1 MWKQLV
7 YRESPYLPLSFAVKL
22 KNKSLLKNLMERG
35 GCVNTGRTR
44 HHTSTVCC
52 CPFTGLHGAHRQETL
67 WTLVGGCLA
76 SLKASRS
83 EVWYSYKRVCRGTG
97 SPEQPRFPLI
107 IRNGLRAERR
117 PRILSTDSR
126 RTRGTSSPSCLLP
139 AGMAKRRKDA
149 AASGFFP
156 LNLRFLLSQLK
167 ADSAGPT
174 RERLE
179 ATSTIEPVCVA
190 LTLF

>member
-1 MWKQLV
+1 MCVWTQEGHAIT
-7 YRESPYLPLSFAVKL
+7 RPLSVAARSRV
-22 KNKSLLKNLMERG
+22 SM
-35 GCVNTGRTR
+35 VPTGRK
-44 HHTSTVCC
+44 S
-52 CPFTGLHGAHRQETL
+52 P

-83 EVWYSYKRVCRGTG
+83 EVCYSYKRVCRGTG

-126 RTRGTSSPSCLLP
+126 RTRGISSPSCPLP